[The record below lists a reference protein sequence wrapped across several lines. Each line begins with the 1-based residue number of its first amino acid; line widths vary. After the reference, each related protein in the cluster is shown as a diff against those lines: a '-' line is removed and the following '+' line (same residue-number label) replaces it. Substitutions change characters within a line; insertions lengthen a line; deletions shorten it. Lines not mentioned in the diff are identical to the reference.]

1 MGKHVGILSQGNFW
15 RMDILMK
22 KIGNVIK
29 QEFNQNKSI
38 YIIGFIFLLVMIY
51 THFNTFLANDDL
63 PYSFLYRGNNRIIS
77 LGQVLQNQ
85 LADYKNLNA
94 RFFVH
99 SVLQIVLMF
108 GKNLWSIINPLMITI
123 SLILLIK
130 IVKLKVPKI
139 NNLASIFIAIIGFLL
154 MFNYK
159 AYIYWVAGSINYIWV
174 LTLLLICL
182 YLYFRYGFSKYKFI
196 NVLGIAFLCAL
207 HECTMVF
214 TIIFILGNFIYTSI
228 KNKKIDYTYFI
239 YFIGFLGSLFLFLS
253 PASKI
258 RMDSDEVWNSLN
270 FIQKLLTAIPVVSKN
285 LFDLK
290 NVLNILPYLF
300 IGVILFNLYKIK
312 SSFSISITV
321 LIILNVILIYL
332 FNNNWLY
339 FSLVLLLVIGEYYSN
354 YKNDDCDLC
363 LFSLAMYA
371 VIYSNILTPLYYAAR
386 PNYYFYIYIIFYII
400 YVLNKKEVLMH
411 NEKIIN
417 IIVLIPLLLLLINE
431 VIVYTKIGNYHKTRL
446 EQIENYKNSGNN
458 DHLVL
463 IKIPDKYNFYHMD
476 INNPTT
482 EWFTYRYF
490 LNYYELP
497 NDIEIVYE

>member
-1 MGKHVGILSQGNFW
+1 
-15 RMDILMK
+15 MK

-29 QEFNQNKSI
+29 QELRENKSI
-38 YIIGFIFLLVMIY
+38 YIVGFIFLLVMIY
-51 THFNTFLANDDL
+51 THINTFLANDDL
-63 PYSFLYRGNNRIIS
+63 PYSFLYRGDNRIIS

-108 GKNLWSIINPLMITI
+108 GKNLWSIINPLMITT
-123 SLILLIK
+123 SLVLLIK

-139 NNLASIFIAIIGFLL
+139 NNLASIFIAIISFLL

-174 LTLLLICL
+174 LTLLFICL
-182 YLYFRYGFSKYKFI
+182 YLYFRYGFSRYRII

-214 TIIFILGNFIYTSI
+214 TITFIIGNFIYNSI
-228 KNKKIDYTYFI
+228 KSKKIDYTYFI
-239 YFIGFLGSLFLFLS
+239 YFIGFLGSLFLLLS

-258 RMDSDEVWNSLN
+258 RMDSDEVWNSLS
-270 FIQKLLTAIPVVSKN
+270 FIQKLLTAIPTVSKN

-290 NVLNILPYLF
+290 NALNILPYLF

-312 SSFSISITV
+312 SSFSISIIA
-321 LIILNVILIYL
+321 LIIFNIILIYIL
-332 FNNNWLY
+332 NNSWLY

-354 YKNDDCDLC
+354 YKNDDYDLC

-400 YVLNKKEVLMH
+400 YVLNKKEVLIYNKKM
-411 NEKIIN
+411 IN
-417 IIVLIPLLLLLINE
+417 ILMFIPFCVLLINE
-431 VIVYTKIGNYHKTRL
+431 ITVYTQIGSYHKTRL
-446 EQIENYKNSGNN
+446 EQIEDYKNSGNN
-458 DHLVL
+458 GPLIL
-463 IKIPDKYNFYHMD
+463 IKIPDKYEFYHMD

-490 LNYYELP
+490 LNYYDLP
-497 NDIEIVYE
+497 NNIEIVYE